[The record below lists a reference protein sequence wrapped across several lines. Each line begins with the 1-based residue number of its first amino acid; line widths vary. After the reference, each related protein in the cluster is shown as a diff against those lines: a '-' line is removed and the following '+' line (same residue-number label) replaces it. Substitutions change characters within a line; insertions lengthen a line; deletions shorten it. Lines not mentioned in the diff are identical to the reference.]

1 VLAFANLLEM
11 WKRAGEE
18 AKKEGKPDMVHLE
31 ENIDFFHEYSQMVNQ
46 SYNKKWLRPWP
57 CGTTVMVRIAATA
70 YASWE
75 KKASPLNTA
84 AMSGAHYAEGVF
96 DVFSLSIPSL

>member
-1 VLAFANLLEM
+1 MLAFANLLEM

-46 SYNKKWLRPWP
+46 SYNKKWLRPGRVAP
-57 CGTTVMVRIAATA
+57 Q
-70 YASWE
+70 SW
-75 KKASPLNTA
+75 
-84 AMSGAHYAEGVF
+84 SGLQPPPMLVGKE
-96 DVFSLSIPSL
+96 SLAPEHGRREQGSLC